1 MTSAHPIEML
11 TAVQA
16 AALWSGLLILVLLTL
31 SGLVVRRRRR
41 HQISLG
47 DAGNPEMASAARA
60 FGNAS
65 EYIPAGFAALILL
78 ALIGAPIL
86 LIHAVGA
93 TLVVGRVIHA
103 LGLVFQKGPSL
114 GRVLGMLLTW
124 IALLV
129 GAVALIAFAVI

>member
-1 MTSAHPIEML
+1 MSAAHPVEML
-11 TAVQA
+11 SAVQA
-16 AALWSGLLILVLLTL
+16 AALWAGVLILILLGL
-31 SGLVVRRRRR
+31 SGLVVRRRR
-41 HQISLG
+41 HQIAFG
-47 DAGNPEMASAARA
+47 DAGNVEMTTAARA

-65 EYIPAGFAALILL
+65 EYIPAGLVALVLL
-78 ALIGAPIL
+78 ALVGAPAL
-86 LIHAVGA
+86 LVHAVGA

>member
-16 AALWSGLLILVLLTL
+16 AALWSGLLILVLLGL

-41 HQISLG
+41 HQIAFG
-47 DAGNPEMASAARA
+47 DAGNAEMTTATRA

-78 ALIGAPIL
+78 ALIGAPVL

>member
-1 MTSAHPIEML
+1 MSGTHPVEML
-11 TAVQA
+11 SAVQA
-16 AALWSGLLILVLLTL
+16 ASLWAGVLILILLGL

-41 HQISLG
+41 HQISFG
-47 DAGNPEMASAARA
+47 DAGNTEMTTAARA

-78 ALIGAPIL
+78 ALVGAPL
-86 LIHAVGA
+86 MLIHAVGA
-93 TLVVGRVIHA
+93 TLVVGRLIHA

>member
-1 MTSAHPIEML
+1 MPASHPVEML
-11 TAVQA
+11 SAIQA
-16 AALWSGLLILVLLTL
+16 AALWSGVLILILLGL

-41 HQISLG
+41 HQIAFG
-47 DAGNPEMASAARA
+47 DDGNVEMTTAARA

-65 EYIPAGFAALILL
+65 EYIPAGLAALILL
-78 ALIGAPIL
+78 ALIGAPVL
-86 LIHAVGA
+86 LVHAIGA
-93 TLVVGRVIHA
+93 TLVVGRIIHA

>member
-1 MTSAHPIEML
+1 MSSAHPIEML
-11 TAVQA
+11 TAIQA
-16 AALWSGLLILVLLTL
+16 AALWAGVLILILLGL

-41 HQISLG
+41 HQIAFG
-47 DAGNPEMASAARA
+47 DDGNTEMTTAARA

-86 LIHAVGA
+86 LIHAIGA
-93 TLVVGRVIHA
+93 TLVVGRLVHA